1 MNYEPRDIRQIKLVT
16 GDEILT
22 EIIGE
27 DSIEFLIRNPLKVFK
42 EKFLVK
48 GVPKEA
54 NFFTR
59 WMAFAENNEF
69 IINKTHIVVE
79 AIVDDS
85 VADYYNNMMH
95 NLEKNDTI
103 HIGEQEEDEPEQ
115 YDLLDMLDGT
125 DKPTF
130 H

>member
-1 MNYEPRDIRQIKLVT
+1 MTYEPRDIRQIKLVS

-22 EIIGE
+22 EVIGE
-27 DSIEFLIRNPLKVFK
+27 DTSEFLIRNPLKVFK
-42 EKFLVK
+42 EKFVQK

-59 WMAFAENNEF
+59 WMSFADNQEF
-69 IINKTHIVVE
+69 ILNKTHIVTE

-85 VADYYNNMMH
+85 VADYYNKMMSDI
-95 NLEKNDTI
+95 EVDDSI
-103 HIGEQEEDEPEQ
+103 HMGDQSETDFT
-115 YDLLDMLDGT
+115 DLLPTED
-125 DKPTF
+125 DKQTY